1 MKVFPA
7 VFILSLLSLTN
18 IVLGEEGK
26 DQALYKKAKELSN
39 KFLIVDTHIDV
50 PYRLKSNWEDVSVRT
65 PKGHFDYPRAIEGGL
80 NSAFMSIFIPA
91 RYETSGG
98 SVELA
103 DALIGMVELIAKE
116 HPDKFAMAYSP
127 DDVIKQFGTG
137 RISLPLGMENGT
149 PIEGSFNNLKHF
161 YDRGI
166 RYITLAHG
174 KANHICDSSY
184 DPNKKWNGLSP
195 FGKKLIPEMNKLG
208 IMIDISHVSDSTFY
222 QVIELTDTPVIAS
235 HSSCRHFT
243 PGFERNMNDD
253 MIKKL
258 AENGGVIQ
266 ITFGSYFVSGDY
278 QAKMAKLEKYYK
290 DHKISRWSEEG
301 RAYYKKFSSENNLD
315 YGTAEDLVNHID
327 HVVKLVG
334 IDHVGL
340 GSDFDGIGALP
351 KGIKDVSSYPNIIY
365 ELLKKD
371 YSEDDIEKICSGNIL
386 RVWKQVEDFAIFKE
400 IEWLPNL
407 GK

>member
-1 MKVFPA
+1 MRAFFTA
-7 VFILSLLSLTN
+7 TTISLLLLAN
-18 IVLGEEGK
+18 IVFGEGER
-26 DQALYKKAKELSN
+26 DLALYEKAKELSN
-39 KFLIVDTHIDV
+39 KLLIIDTHIDL
-50 PYRLKSNWEDVSVRT
+50 PYRLKSNWEDVSGRT
-65 PKGHFDYPRAIEGGL
+65 PKGHFDYPRAVEGGL

-91 RYETSGG
+91 RYEASGG
-98 SVELA
+98 SVELV
-103 DALIGMVELIAKE
+103 DTLIDMVELISKD
-116 HPDKFAMAYSP
+116 HPDKFALAYSP
-127 DDVIKQFGTG
+127 NDVVKYFANGIF
-137 RISLPLGMENGT
+137 SLPLGMENGT
-149 PIEGSFNNLKHF
+149 PIEGSFDNLKHF

-195 FGKKLIPEMNKLG
+195 FGRKLIPEMNKLG

-222 QVIELTDTPVIAS
+222 QVIELTETPIIAS

-243 PGFERNMNDD
+243 PGFERNINDD
-253 MIKKL
+253 MINNL

-266 ITFGSYFVSGDY
+266 ITFGSYFISGDY
-278 QAKMAKLEKYYK
+278 QSKMAELDNYYK
-290 DHKISRWSEEG
+290 DHHMSRWSEEG
-301 RAYYKKFSSENNLD
+301 KAYYQKFSNENNID

-351 KGIKDVSSYPNIIY
+351 KGIKDVSSFPNIIY
-365 ELLKKD
+365 ELLKKG
-371 YSEDDIEKICSGNIL
+371 YSEEDIEKICSGNIL
-386 RVWKQVEDFAIFKE
+386 RVWREVEEYAMQKKIKTATQ
-400 IEWLPNL
+400 N
-407 GK
+407 